1 MDVPVFYL
9 QQGRS
14 VLKPAKIGFKNCLSY
29 VFTKIFKAHSS
40 FFARFGD
47 QLMRDIETKSFG
59 LFDQMGQKNTEPEI
73 PKGPVISLMNFL
85 NQRPEVIDSSQFVE
99 VIFYI
104 IISNLNYQIF
114 NKVVVLGSY
123 VNIRQEDKGFCKIFV
138 AAK

>member
-1 MDVPVFYL
+1 
-9 QQGRS
+9 
-14 VLKPAKIGFKNCLSY
+14 
-29 VFTKIFKAHSS
+29 
-40 FFARFGD
+40 
-47 QLMRDIETKSFG
+47 
-59 LFDQMGQKNTEPEI
+59 MGQKNIEPEI